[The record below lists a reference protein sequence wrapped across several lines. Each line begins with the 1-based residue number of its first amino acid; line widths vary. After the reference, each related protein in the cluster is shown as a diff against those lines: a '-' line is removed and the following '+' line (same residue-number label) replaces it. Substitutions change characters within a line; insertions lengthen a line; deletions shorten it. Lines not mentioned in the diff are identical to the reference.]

1 MLAFIFSVEDKTM
14 KNEASEESTKI
25 IQSEGIIIYDISPE
39 ALKYYRN
46 NAHSGSASEVEV
58 IRRKLTGLVMST
70 HRKKEIDK
78 QKYIYKISGFN
89 IVVNENKKLI
99 EWLYWDREDHR
110 GSGVS
115 KEEREKLI
123 GIYKIFQLNNSGNSF
138 KRTNDTT
145 SECNKEALDNNQ
157 I

>member
-1 MLAFIFSVEDKTM
+1 VEDKTM

-25 IQSEGIIIYDISPE
+25 IHSEGIIIYDISPE

-46 NAHSGSASEVEV
+46 NAHSGAASEEEV
-58 IRRKLTGLVMST
+58 IRRKLTGLVMCT

-99 EWLYWDREDHR
+99 EWLYWDRDDHR
-110 GSGVS
+110 GSAIS

-123 GIYKIFQLNNSGNSF
+123 EIYNVLLLNNSGNSF
-138 KRTNDTT
+138 KRTSDTA
-145 SECNKEALDNNQ
+145 SECNEEALDDTK
-157 I
+157 IS